1 MVERLSISDSFE
13 LYRTDYIVMTNRS
26 PKTEESYRGTC
37 KLLIRRFGDVPL
49 DALTFEAIRDWR
61 NWLST
66 WQSNDTVRG
75 NIICIRMVLKYM
87 AKRGYKVLNY
97 DEIPVAKREKRVI
110 KYLDHLE
117 MEAFIEEMGR
127 PCRGYTLENRLR
139 NVAIVRLLYAT
150 GLRNSELVALNRDSI
165 KNRTF
170 TVIGKSR
177 DPRIGF
183 IDSLAE
189 AAIERYLATRNDK
202 EKALF
207 VSPQTGKRLTSDT
220 LRKIFANICERSE
233 FDGIHPHTIRHSF
246 ATRLLERR
254 VDLRYVGDLMGHV
267 DLNTTRIYTHYT
279 NPKLQEIYNNA
290 VN

>member
-1 MVERLSISDSFE
+1 MAERLSISGSFE

-37 KLLIRRFGDVPL
+37 KLLLRRFGDVPL
-49 DALTFEAIRDWR
+49 DTLSFEAVRDWR
-61 NWLST
+61 NWLCT

-75 NIICIRMVLKYM
+75 NIICLRMVLKFM
-87 AKRGYKVLNY
+87 GKRGFPVMNY
-97 DEIPVAKREKRVI
+97 DEIPVAKREKRII
-110 KYLDHLE
+110 KYLNHDE
-117 MEAFIEEMGR
+117 MEAFIQEVGKPR
-127 PCRGYTLENRLR
+127 RGYTIENKLR

-183 IDSLAE
+183 IDASAELA
-189 AAIERYLATRNDK
+189 IKQYLDTRLDK

-207 VSPQTGKRLTSDT
+207 VSPQTGKRMTSDT
-220 LRKIFANICERSE
+220 LRKIFQNICERSE
-233 FDGIHPHTIRHSF
+233 FDGVHPHTIRHSF
-246 ATRLLERR
+246 ATRLLEKR

-267 DLNTTRIYTHYT
+267 DLNTTRLYTHYS
-279 NPKLQEIYNNA
+279 NPKLMEIYNNA
-290 VN
+290 VS